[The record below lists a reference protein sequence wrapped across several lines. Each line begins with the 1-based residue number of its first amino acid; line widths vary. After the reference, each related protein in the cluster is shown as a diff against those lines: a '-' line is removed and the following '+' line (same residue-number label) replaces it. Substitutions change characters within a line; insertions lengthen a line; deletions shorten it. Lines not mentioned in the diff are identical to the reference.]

1 MCAERDESELDG
13 LDPGLRAYASSD
25 PPDQPVTRSHS
36 NADRADKARAGPD
49 SSDDAGKAGN
59 DEESGLHLPHL
70 PHLPVPQLIEPEEDR
85 WRWRARIRRDPR
97 QLFFYRIGVG
107 VAGLVLMI
115 AAILTGPL
123 PGPGGIPLFL
133 MGLAVWSSEFEWAN
147 RLMGRFKKLVDR
159 YRGWSRA
166 RRILFWVA
174 VIVGAWTFF
183 YVGTLIYGIPPWLP
197 DSASGWLRHLP
208 GVA

>member
-115 AAILTGPL
+115 AAMMMIHDYTIGKALFSSLLT
-123 PGPGGIPLFL
+123 IVTMMVIIFL
-133 MGLAVWSSEFEWAN
+133 IVIFFSLITQSFGYFVALYKEVAF
-147 RLMGRFKKLVDR
+147 RL
-159 YRGWSRA
+159 Y
-166 RRILFWVA
+166 
-174 VIVGAWTFF
+174 
-183 YVGTLIYGIPPWLP
+183 
-197 DSASGWLRHLP
+197 
-208 GVA
+208 